1 MKVALIG
8 TSGARREMEM
18 SRSLDPVI
26 IERSWEDVPRIFVY
40 DEAVTK
46 QNQMPSFIEASYTE
60 VNAEP
65 RASSR

>member
-8 TSGARREMEM
+8 TGGTRREVDMG
-18 SRSLDPVI
+18 RALDPVI
-26 IERSWEDVPRIFVY
+26 IERSWEDVPRVFVY
-40 DEAVTK
+40 DEGFTK
-46 QNQMPSFIEASYTE
+46 QNQMPSFVEATYAE